1 MTTANPSQL
10 LNPLGT
16 ELSAD
21 NAIYL
26 ESLYEQYLLDP
37 DSVDSDLHPYFKQYV
52 TGNDAPHHAIQDQF
66 LLLARNTTSS
76 KATSSPA
83 SSSVASTGGRN
94 EMGVQKLITAY
105 RRRGHRKANLD
116 PLGLMARPDVPDLT
130 LEFHGLSQ
138 ADLDTVYPAS
148 DLNVGKPEAT
158 LREIIEVL
166 ERVYCGSIGTEYIHV
181 NTAVEKAWIENYL
194 EQNQGF
200 IKFDNEKRKAILER
214 LTAAEGLE
222 KYLARKYTG
231 VKRFGLEGGESFI
244 PMVNEMIQRAGSFG
258 TKEMLIGMAHRGRL
272 NLLVNIL
279 GKNPRD
285 LFDEFDGKVQP
296 TSGSGDV
303 KYHNGYSSNVMTPG
317 GEAHLALAFN
327 PSHLEIVSPVLIGS
341 VRARQVRR
349 NDTTGDLVMP
359 IVVHGDAA
367 FAGQGVNQETFQMS
381 QTRAYATG
389 GTLHIVIN
397 NQVGFTT
404 SRIEDARSTEYCTD
418 IAKMV
423 HAPIFHVNGDD
434 PEAVIFV
441 AQLAHDYRKAFHKDI
456 VIDMYCYRRNGH
468 NEADEPSATQP
479 LMYSVI
485 KKLPTTRELYVKKL
499 IAENVITAE
508 EATAM
513 EDSYRESLDKG
524 EYVISSLVR
533 EPNKELYVDWTPYL
547 GHKLVDD
554 WDTKVSIKKLKEY
567 GKRMANLPEGFEL
580 QRQVQKVVEQRLA
593 MQTGE
598 EPLNWGAAE
607 TLAYASLVDEDYLV
621 RITGEDVGRGTFSHR
636 HSELFNM
643 KDGSMYVPLAHLN
656 KNQARFDTFN
666 SLLSEEAVLAFEYG
680 YATTV
685 PKALIIWEA
694 QFGDFANGAQVV
706 IDQFISSGE
715 TKWQRVCGL
724 TMLLP
729 HGYEG
734 QGPEHSSARLER
746 YLQLCAEDNMQVITP
761 TTPAQIFHA
770 LRRQAVRPTRKP
782 LIVMS
787 PKSLLRHKLAV
798 SNLEDLANGKF
809 ETVISEIDSLD
820 NSQVTRLVFC
830 GGKVYY
836 DLLEKRR
843 EDNLNHVAIVRIEQ
857 LYPLPEQRILEEI
870 AKYPNLTEIVWAQEE
885 PRNQGAWYYLA
896 PHMFRLIAP
905 PKPATRPTKAHLLE
919 PVARPPS
926 AAPAAGSAK
935 MHASQQQKV
944 VNDALGIVPPPAE
957 VAEDKAEEL
966 AKAKS
971 AEKRATD

>member
-1 MTTANPSQL
+1 MNTTDLPSASFS
-10 LNPLGT
+10 

-21 NAIYL
+21 NATYI
-26 ESLYEQYLLDP
+26 EALYEQYLLDP
-37 DSVDSDLHPYFKQYV
+37 NNVDEQWQQYFSQYE
-52 TGNDAPHHAIQDQF
+52 TGNDARHHAIQDQF
-66 LLLARNTTSS
+66 LLLARNQSAN
-76 KATSSPA
+76 KLP
-83 SSSVASTGGRN
+83 SSSVSNSGTADPLASKQ
-94 EMGVQKLITAY
+94 MGVQKLISAY
-105 RRRGHRKANLD
+105 RRRGHRRAQLD
-116 PLGLMARPDVPDLT
+116 PLELHPRAEVPDLT
-130 LEFHGLSQ
+130 LEFHGLSE
-138 ADLDTVYPAS
+138 ADLDTVFHTS
-148 DLNVGKPEAT
+148 DLNIGKSDAT
-158 LREIIEVL
+158 LREIIEIMDL
-166 ERVYCGSIGTEYIHV
+166 VYCNHLGVEYMHV
-181 NTAVEKAWIENYL
+181 TTSEEKRWMEQYL
-194 EQNQGF
+194 ESTLGHIN
-200 IKFDNEKRKAILER
+200 FDNEKKISILER

-244 PMVNEMIQRAGSFG
+244 PAVNELIQRAGGYG
-258 TKEMLIGMAHRGRL
+258 TKEVVIGMAHRGRL

-279 GKNPRD
+279 GKNPAD

-296 TSGSGDV
+296 EKGSGDV

-327 PSHLEIVSPVLIGS
+327 PSHLEIVSPVLEGS

-349 NDTTGDLVMP
+349 HDTTGNLVLP

-367 FAGQGVNQETFQMS
+367 FAGQGVVQETFQMS
-381 QTRAYATG
+381 QTRAYTTG
-389 GTLHIVIN
+389 GTVHLVIN

-404 SRIEDARSTEYCTD
+404 SRQEDARSTEYCTD

-423 HAPIFHVNGDD
+423 HAPILHVNGDD
-434 PEAVIFV
+434 PESVVFA
-441 AQLAHDYRKAFHKDI
+441 AQLALDYRHKFNKDI
-456 VIDMYCYRRNGH
+456 VIDLFCYRRNGH

-479 LMYSVI
+479 LMYAVI
-485 KKLPTTRELYVKKL
+485 KKLPTTRAIYAKKL
-499 IAENVITAE
+499 IEEKVI
-508 EATAM
+508 EAAKEKQL
-513 EDSYRESLDKG
+513 EDQYRESLDKG
-524 EYVISSLVR
+524 EYVVNSLVR
-533 EPNKELYVDWTPYL
+533 EPNTELFVDWKPYL
-547 GHKLVDD
+547 GHELTDD
-554 WDTKVSIKKLKEY
+554 WDTSVDIEKLKAY
-567 GKRMANLPEGFEL
+567 GRRMAELPEGFKL

-607 TLAYASLVDEDYLV
+607 TLAYATLVEEDYLV

-636 HSELFNM
+636 HSELYNIN
-643 KDGSMYVPLAHLN
+643 DGSMYVPLAHISDT
-656 KNQARFDTFN
+656 QARFATYN

-685 PKALIIWEA
+685 PQALVVWEA

-729 HGYEG
+729 HGFEG

-761 TTPAQIFHA
+761 TTPAQIYHA
-770 LRRQAVRPTRKP
+770 LRRQAVRPIRKP

-798 SNLEDLANGKF
+798 SNLEELANGKF
-809 ETVISEIDSLD
+809 ETVIPEVDQQD
-820 NSQVTRLVFC
+820 AANVTRLVFC

-836 DLLEKRR
+836 DLLEQRR
-843 EDNLNHVAIVRIEQ
+843 ELGLEHVALVRIEQ
-857 LYPLPEQRILEEI
+857 LYPLPEKRILEEV
-870 AKYPNLTEIVWAQEE
+870 AKYENLEEILWAQEE

-905 PKPATRPTKAHLLE
+905 PKPAKRPTKAYLLE
-919 PVARPPS
+919 PVARPS
-926 AAPAAGSAK
+926 AAAPATGSPK
-935 MHASQQQKV
+935 IHAQQQKDLV
-944 VNDALGIVPPPAE
+944 AQALGVD
-957 VAEDKAEEL
+957 VQKL
-966 AKAKS
+966 VN
-971 AEKRATD
+971 